1 MANGE
6 NSAEAIQYYARAL
19 KVRPLYARGWLNLG
33 IAYANLGQY
42 DEAVKAYVQ
51 ALAISS
57 DAMYVMVVLNLPVVD
72 FRAFKRA
79 FRARC
84 NRAWTVFHF
93 FRHIWDY
100 LESIF
105 TFQRRYDLISLS
117 QSSRDPL
124 ALAEKLNFTIAT
136 PLYSKNAPV

>member
-1 MANGE
+1 V
-6 NSAEAIQYYARAL
+6 EAIPYYARAL
-19 KVRPLYARGWLNLG
+19 KIRPLYARGWLNLG

-57 DAMYVMVVLNLPVVD
+57 DAMYVPALLII
-72 FRAFKRA
+72 FI
-79 FRARC
+79 
-84 NRAWTVFHF
+84 F

-105 TFQRRYDLISLS
+105 TFQRRYDLITLS
-117 QSSRDPL
+117 QSTRDPA
-124 ALAEKLNFTIAT
+124 ALAEKLKFSITT
-136 PLYSKNAPV
+136 PLYSK

>member
-1 MANGE
+1 V
-6 NSAEAIQYYARAL
+6 EAIPYYARAL
-19 KVRPLYARGWLNLG
+19 KIRPLYARGWLNLG

-57 DAMYVMVVLNLPVVD
+57 DAMYVPAQLIVPAAILYFILII
-72 FRAFKRA
+72 FI
-79 FRARC
+79 
-84 NRAWTVFHF
+84 F

-105 TFQRRYDLISLS
+105 TFQRRYDLITLS
-117 QSSRDPL
+117 QSTRDPA
-124 ALAEKLNFTIAT
+124 ALAEKLNFSITT
-136 PLYSKNAPV
+136 PLYSK